1 MRRCTL
7 LLAGSLA
14 VALLQAGSLAAQD
27 GKPARDSLTRRS
39 MSTVDVAQL
48 GARADSF
55 VVLVQGSPLGY
66 QTTSLTRSAD
76 GFAYRTSLQIG
87 PLVQQTMETRFG
99 ADLTPLSVKGS
110 GAVQGVTVGVEV
122 AYSGGR
128 VKGSSTLPTAAG
140 MKTTSVDTVVARGTL
155 DDNMIG
161 ALVPGLDWKAGAS
174 FAAPSMDVST
184 GATREITLTVTGTES
199 MTVPAGTFQV
209 FRILRGGQEPALTL
223 YVTTTAPHRIVK
235 IAPEGAP
242 VEFVLAK

>member
-1 MRRCTL
+1 
-7 LLAGSLA
+7 
-14 VALLQAGSLAAQD
+14 
-27 GKPARDSLTRRS
+27 
-39 MSTVDVAQL
+39 MSAVDVAKL

-55 VVLVQGSPLGY
+55 VVMVQGSPLGY

-99 ADLTPLSVKGS
+99 ADLTPQSVRGG
-110 GAVQGVTVGVEV
+110 GAVQGVTVAIHV

-140 MKTTSVDTVVARGTL
+140 IKTTSVDTVLARGTL

-174 FAAPSMDVST
+174 FSAQSFDVGT
-184 GATREITLTVTGTES
+184 GSTREITLSVTGTES
-199 MTVPAGTFQV
+199 MTVPAGTFEV
-209 FRILRGGQEPALTL
+209 FRVVRSGQEPALTL
-223 YVTTTAPHRIVK
+223 YITTSAPHRVVK

-242 VEFVLAK
+242 IEFVLAK